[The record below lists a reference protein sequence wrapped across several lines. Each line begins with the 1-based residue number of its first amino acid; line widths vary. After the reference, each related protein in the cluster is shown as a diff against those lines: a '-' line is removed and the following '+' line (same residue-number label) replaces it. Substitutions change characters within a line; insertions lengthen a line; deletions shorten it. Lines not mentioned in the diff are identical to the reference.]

1 MKKIILA
8 SNNKHKIEEIQ
19 AILTDLD
26 FEVKSLKEDDIK
38 EIIKTLDEP
47 KKDWAKS
54 VIRIQY
60 DGYPV
65 TLDIRKVNVNTKI
78 IGSGISLNDENVDEL
93 VNILLEEGYGSSESI
108 KQAYRKRFMIGDDED
123 E

>member
-1 MKKIILA
+1 M
-8 SNNKHKIEEIQ
+8 NNKKNY
-19 AILTDLD
+19 
-26 FEVKSLKEDDIK
+26 DIK

-65 TLDIRKVNVNTKI
+65 TLDIRINNGYDFHDFDVA
-78 IGSGISLNDENVDEL
+78 
-93 VNILLEEGYGSSESI
+93 YGSVEKVI
-108 KQAYRKRFMIGDDED
+108 NYYLPQLTNTRKL
-123 E
+123 

>member
-1 MKKIILA
+1 M
-8 SNNKHKIEEIQ
+8 NNKKNY
-19 AILTDLD
+19 
-26 FEVKSLKEDDIK
+26 DIK

-54 VIRIQY
+54 VIRIQH

-108 KQAYRKRFMIGDDED
+108 KQAYRKRFMIGDDEN

>member
-1 MKKIILA
+1 M
-8 SNNKHKIEEIQ
+8 NNKKNYY
-19 AILTDLD
+19 
-26 FEVKSLKEDDIK
+26 IK

-78 IGSGISLNDENVDEL
+78 IGSGISLNDEKVDE
-93 VNILLEEGYGSSESI
+93 VGNILVEEGYGSSEAS

>member
-1 MKKIILA
+1 M
-8 SNNKHKIEEIQ
+8 NNKKNY
-19 AILTDLD
+19 
-26 FEVKSLKEDDIK
+26 DIK

-47 KKDWAKS
+47 KKDWAKA

-60 DGYPV
+60 DAYPV